1 MRLSRKKEKQRKCI
15 FKCDHLYSTYILCH
29 KKIFR
34 VIVLQITVLYI
45 NTFKAKN
52 NYKFEQTTFANIS

>member
-1 MRLSRKKEKQRKCI
+1 MKKRLTCLNLKVFMRLSRKKEKQRKCI

-34 VIVLQITVLYI
+34 VKAFQITVLYI
-45 NTFKAKN
+45 NTFKVK
-52 NYKFEQTTFANIS
+52 E